1 MRKPLIDQYG
11 RQIEY
16 LRLSVTDRCDLRCNY
31 CMPKGFK
38 DFAEPSDWLSFDEIT
53 RLVAVFAEMGVRHIR
68 LTGGEPLVRRD
79 IHQLVSMISPLHGIS
94 DLSMSTNAVR
104 LRDHAQRLKQAGLSR
119 LNVSLDTLDPERY
132 AAITGGGKLQKVL
145 AGLDAARAAGI
156 APIKIN
162 CVLMKGVNDEQVG
175 EILEYCA
182 ERDFTLRLIE
192 TMPVGDTGR
201 SLQSRYINLETIK
214 QQLAKQYELV
224 PDIMP
229 GAGPAR
235 YYRIQGSSA
244 KIGFITPIS
253 RHFCDTCN
261 RVRLSCEGDIY
272 TCLGDESRYS
282 LARHLRSGCNDDELE
297 QHIRLAINLKP
308 LKHDFNNQA
317 HKVVRF
323 MSMTGG

>member
-1 MRKPLIDQYG
+1 LVDQYG
-11 RQIEY
+11 RHIQY

-31 CMPKGFK
+31 CMPRGFK
-38 DFAEPSDWLSFDEIT
+38 DFAEPDEWLSFDEIA
-53 RLVAVFAEMGVRHIR
+53 RLVGLFGEMGVRHIR

-79 IHQLVSMISPLHGIS
+79 IDQLVSMISTLPGIT

-104 LRDHAQRLKQAGLSR
+104 LKDYAQGLKLAGLKR

-132 AAITGGGKLQKVL
+132 ASITGGGKLEKVL
-145 AGLDAARAAGI
+145 AGLDAAREAGI
-156 APIKIN
+156 GPIKIN
-162 CVLMKGVNDEQVG
+162 CVLMKDVNDDQIPA
-175 EILEYCA
+175 ILEYCA
-182 ERDFTLRLIE
+182 ERAFTLRLIE

-201 SLQSRYINLETIK
+201 ALQARYVNLETIK
-214 QQLAKQYELV
+214 QQLSEQYELV

-235 YYRIQGSSA
+235 YYRIQGSSS

-261 RVRLSCEGDIY
+261 RVRLSCEGNIY
-272 TCLGDESRYS
+272 TCLGDESRYT
-282 LARHLRSGCNDDELE
+282 LAHYLRSDCSDNELE
-297 QHIRLAINLKP
+297 QHIRSAINLKP
-308 LKHDFNNQA
+308 LKHDFNGDTQ
-317 HKVVRF
+317 KVVRF